1 VSKGKHHT
9 PCLEPPSAMTPP
21 TRVKTLY
28 SPEEEA
34 EDVVGRTEGVGVGE
48 VVMIDRLEK
57 PAQSLTV
64 SSKVKLDEAIE
75 KRWKGVT
82 NRHRNLREK

>member
-1 VSKGKHHT
+1 
-9 PCLEPPSAMTPP
+9 MTPP

>member
-1 VSKGKHHT
+1 
-9 PCLEPPSAMTPP
+9 MTPP

-28 SPEEEA
+28 SPKEEA

-82 NRHRNLREK
+82 NRHRHLREK